1 MVRARIGKSR
11 RCRHP
16 ARRDPE
22 PGRPDRRRR
31 TVGTRL
37 ATESANGMLR
47 GDERGG
53 ELPER
58 SKRRHLMD
66 FTRISRRRLLQGAA
80 TVGAVGPLA
89 TLLPRRAF
97 AKDLTIGFIY
107 VGPRDDFGYNQA
119 HAVGAAA
126 VKKMAGV
133 KVAEEENVPETLA
146 VTKTMESMINLDGA
160 TLLFPT
166 SFGYYNPYM
175 VKAAAQYKDV
185 RFEHC
190 GGLWNDTD
198 PKNAGS
204 YFGYIDEACHLSG
217 IVAGYSTKTGKLG
230 YVAAKPIP
238 QVLRNINA
246 FTLGAKLA
254 NPNATTQVIFTGD
267 WSLPIKEAEATN
279 SLISQGV
286 DVVSCH
292 VDSPKVVV
300 ETAERRGI
308 MTCGYHA
315 SQASLAPK
323 GYLTGA
329 EWNWEELYPSLVTK
343 TMKGEPIPN
352 LLRGGLKEK
361 IVKQGAYASI
371 VSEKARKHA
380 DEVKAKFMDGS
391 YVIFKG
397 PIKDNKGNMVI
408 AAGAAQGQTDITLEK
423 MNYLIDGVLGAT
435 S

>member
-1 MVRARIGKSR
+1 
-11 RCRHP
+11 
-16 ARRDPE
+16 
-22 PGRPDRRRR
+22 
-31 TVGTRL
+31 
-37 ATESANGMLR
+37 
-47 GDERGG
+47 
-53 ELPER
+53 
-58 SKRRHLMD
+58 MD
-66 FTRISRRRLLQGAA
+66 LSRISRRRLLQGAA
-80 TVGAVGPLA
+80 ALGAAGPMTA
-89 TLLPRRAF
+89 LLPARPAF
-97 AKDLTIGFIY
+97 AKDLVVGFIY

-126 VKKMAGV
+126 VKKMTGV
-133 KVAEEENVPETLA
+133 KVLEEENVPETVA

-160 TLLFPT
+160 SLLFPT

-175 VKAAAQYKDV
+175 VKAAAQFPAL

-190 GGLWNDTD
+190 GGLWSDKD

-217 IVAGYSTKTGKLG
+217 IVAGYASKSGKLG
-230 YVAAKPIP
+230 YIAAKPIP

-254 NPNATTQVIFTGD
+254 NPNVTTQVIFTGD
-267 WSLPIKEAEATN
+267 WSLPVKEAEATN

-286 DVVSCH
+286 DVVTCH

-315 SQASLAPK
+315 NQAPLAPK

-329 EWNWEELYPSLVTK
+329 EWNWEELYPHFIEM
-343 TMKGEPIPN
+343 TMKGETIPN
-352 LLRGGLKEK
+352 LVRGGLKEK
-361 IVKQGAYASI
+361 IVKAGAYSAI
-371 VSEKARKHA
+371 VPDAAKKHA
-380 DEVKAKFMDGS
+380 DDVKAKFMAGS

-397 PIKDNKGNMVI
+397 PIKDNKGNVVI
-408 AAGAAQGQTDITLEK
+408 AAGTDQGQTDINLEK
-423 MNYLIDGVLGAT
+423 MNYLVEGVLGAT